1 MIVKFK
7 IKGTC
12 VDDLFHILANNG
24 YQVQLNTTLEKDTC
38 ILTVMVNMVKELD
51 DESEDK

>member
-1 MIVKFK
+1 MIARLK

-12 VDDLFHILANNG
+12 VDDLFHILASNG
-24 YQVQLNTTLEKDTC
+24 YQVQLSTTQVRDTYNCDVIVKDLE
-38 ILTVMVNMVKELD
+38 

>member
-1 MIVKFK
+1 MIAKFK

-24 YQVQLNTTLEKDTC
+24 YQVQLSTTEVSDTYNCDVLVKD
-38 ILTVMVNMVKELD
+38 LKS
-51 DESEDK
+51 ESEEK